1 MKGGIGME
9 ELRIYTV
16 KEVADLLKVSKMTIS
31 RYIQSGK
38 LKSSKLGRMH
48 RIIESDLKAFLDD
61 CKKA

>member
-9 ELRIYTV
+9 ELKIYTV
-16 KEVADLLKVSKMTIS
+16 KEVADLLKVSKMTVS